1 MEKFQNFLLGENTKH
16 RVKMYGAGLLV
27 VLTATFIL
35 VHRVQAQG
43 QQSQQGQ
50 QGQGHEPFR
59 VTLVP
64 ASDTIKACLPNASA
78 TVTVLPKED
87 SRGVD
92 TLDLNAVGLTPNTE
106 FTVFLTESAVSVG
119 AVQYIGD
126 FTTNAAG
133 RGSMRVNTIVDEA
146 FSSTVVNDAR
156 VRSELNHIVMWFGD
170 PNADNVCFAPQT
182 GPITPFDGDT
192 QAGAAALSS
201 RNFLPGAPLP

>member
-1 MEKFQNFLLGENTKH
+1 MEKFQNFLLGANTKY
-16 RVKMYGAGLLV
+16 RLKMYGAGLLV

-43 QQSQQGQ
+43 QQGL
-50 QGQGHEPFR
+50 GHEPFR
-59 VTLVP
+59 FSLVP
-64 ASDTIKACLPNASA
+64 ASDTIAACLPNAAANVS
-78 TVTVLPKED
+78 VLPKED

-92 TLDLNAVGLTPNTE
+92 TLDLNAQGLPPNTE

-146 FSSTVVNDAR
+146 FSSTVVNGAR
-156 VRSELNHIVMWFGD
+156 VRSELNHIVMWFAD

-182 GPITPFDGDT
+182 GPITPFDGDG

-201 RNFLPGAPLP
+201 KNFLPGSPLP

>member
-1 MEKFQNFLLGENTKH
+1 MEKFQNFLLGANTKY
-16 RVKMYGAGLLV
+16 RLKMYGAGLLV

-43 QQSQQGQ
+43 QQGL
-50 QGQGHEPFR
+50 GHEPFR
-59 VTLVP
+59 FSLVP
-64 ASDTIKACLPNASA
+64 ASDTIAACLPNAAANVS
-78 TVTVLPKED
+78 VLPKED

-92 TLDLNAVGLTPNTE
+92 TLDLNAQGLPPNTE

-133 RGSMRVNTIVDEA
+133 RGSLRVNTIVGDA
-146 FSSTVVNDAR
+146 FASTVVNGVR
-156 VRSELNHIVMWFGD
+156 VRADLNHIVMWFAD
-170 PNADNVCFAPQT
+170 PDADNVCFTPPQT
-182 GPITPFDGDT
+182 GPITPFDGDR

>member
-1 MEKFQNFLLGENTKH
+1 MKRFQNFLLEANTKH
-16 RVKMYGAGLLV
+16 RVKTYGAGLLV
-27 VLTATFIL
+27 VLMAGLLL

-43 QQSQQGQ
+43 QPA
-50 QGQGHEPFR
+50 QGHEPFR
-59 VTLVP
+59 FSLAP
-64 ASDTIKACLPNASA
+64 ASDTIAACLPNAAA
-78 TVTVLPKED
+78 TVSVIPRED

-92 TLDLNAVGLTPNTE
+92 TLDLNAVGLPPNTE

-133 RGSMRVNTIVDEA
+133 RGSMRVNTIVGDA
-146 FSSTVVNDAR
+146 FSSTVANGAR
-156 VRSELNHIVMWFGD
+156 VRSELNHMVMWFAD
-170 PNADNVCFAPQT
+170 PDADNVCFAPQT
-182 GPITPFDGDT
+182 GPITPFDGDG

>member
-1 MEKFQNFLLGENTKH
+1 MEKFQNFLLRANTKH

-27 VLTATFIL
+27 VLTAAFIL

-43 QQSQQGQ
+43 QQGPQDH
-50 QGQGHEPFR
+50 GHEPFR

-64 ASDTIKACLPNASA
+64 ASDTILACLPNATA

-92 TLDLNAVGLTPNTE
+92 TLDLNAQGLSANTE

-133 RGSMRVNTIVDEA
+133 RGSMRVNTIVDDA
-146 FSSTVVNDAR
+146 FSSTVVNGAR
-156 VRSELNHIVMWFGD
+156 VRSELNHIVMWFAD
-170 PNADNVCFAPQT
+170 PNADNACFAPQT
-182 GPITPFDGDT
+182 GPITPFDGDG

-201 RNFLPGAPLP
+201 KNFLPGAPLP

>member
-1 MEKFQNFLLGENTKH
+1 MKRFQNFLLEANTKH
-16 RVKMYGAGLLV
+16 RVKTYGAGLLV
-27 VLTATFIL
+27 VLMAGLLL

-43 QQSQQGQ
+43 QPA
-50 QGQGHEPFR
+50 QGHEPFR
-59 VTLVP
+59 FSLAP
-64 ASDTIKACLPNASA
+64 ASDTIADCLPNAAA
-78 TVTVLPKED
+78 TVSVIPRED

-92 TLDLNAVGLTPNTE
+92 TLDLNAVGLRPNTE

-133 RGSMRVNTIVDEA
+133 RGSMRVNTIVGDA
-146 FSSTVVNDAR
+146 FSSTVANGAR
-156 VRSELNHIVMWFGD
+156 VRSELNHMVMWFAD
-170 PNADNVCFAPQT
+170 PDADNVCFAPQT
-182 GPITPFDGDT
+182 GPITPFDGDG

>member
-1 MEKFQNFLLGENTKH
+1 MGTNTKH

-27 VLTATFIL
+27 VLTAAFIL

-43 QQSQQGQ
+43 QQGPQDH
-50 QGQGHEPFR
+50 GHEPFR

-64 ASDTIKACLPNASA
+64 ASDTILACLPNATA

-92 TLDLNAVGLTPNTE
+92 TLDLNAQGLSPNTE
-106 FTVFLTESAVSVG
+106 FTVFLTESAISVG

-126 FTTNAAG
+126 FTTNSAG
-133 RGSMRVNTIVDEA
+133 RGSMRVNTIVDDA
-146 FSSTVVNDAR
+146 FSSTVVNGAR
-156 VRSELNHIVMWFGD
+156 VRSELNHIVMWFAD
-170 PNADNVCFAPQT
+170 PNADNACFAPQT
-182 GPITPFDGDT
+182 GPITPFDGDG

-201 RNFLPGAPLP
+201 KNFLPGAPLP

>member
-1 MEKFQNFLLGENTKH
+1 MKRFQNVMLSANAKH
-16 RVKMYGAGLLV
+16 RVKMVGVGLLA
-27 VLTATFIL
+27 VLTAGLIL
-35 VHRVQAQG
+35 VHRAQAEGHEGSQG
-43 QQSQQGQ
+43 QEH
-50 QGQGHEPFR
+50 GHEPFR
-59 VTLVP
+59 FSLGP
-64 ASDTIKACLPNASA
+64 ASDTIAACLPYASA
-78 TVTVLPKED
+78 NVAVIPRED

-92 TLDLNAVGLTPNTE
+92 TLDLNAQGLTPNTE

-146 FSSTVVNDAR
+146 FASTVPNGVR
-156 VRSELNHIVMWFGD
+156 VRTDLNHIVMWFAD
-170 PNADNVCFAPQT
+170 PDADNACFVPQT
-182 GPITPFDGDT
+182 GPVTPFDGDG

>member
-1 MEKFQNFLLGENTKH
+1 MEKFQNFLLGANTKY
-16 RVKMYGAGLLV
+16 RLKMYGAGLLV

-43 QQSQQGQ
+43 QQGL
-50 QGQGHEPFR
+50 GHEPFR
-59 VTLVP
+59 FSLVP
-64 ASDTIKACLPNASA
+64 ASDTIAACLPNAAANVS
-78 TVTVLPKED
+78 VLPKED

-92 TLDLNAVGLTPNTE
+92 TLDLNAQGLPPNTE

-126 FTTNAAG
+126 FKTNAAG

-146 FSSTVVNDAR
+146 FSSTVVNGAR
-156 VRSELNHIVMWFGD
+156 VRSELNHIVMWFAD
-170 PNADNVCFAPQT
+170 PNADNACFAPQT
-182 GPITPFDGDT
+182 GPITPFDGDG

-201 RNFLPGAPLP
+201 KNFLPGAPLP